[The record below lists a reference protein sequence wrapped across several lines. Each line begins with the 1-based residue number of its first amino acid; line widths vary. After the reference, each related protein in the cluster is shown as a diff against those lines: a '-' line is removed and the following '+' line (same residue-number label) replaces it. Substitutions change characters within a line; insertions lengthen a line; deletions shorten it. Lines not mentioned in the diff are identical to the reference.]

1 MATRILAAPNRPFAT
16 ARLPILTLLH
26 PREQGRPAVLMLAG
40 ALVVGALEMS
50 QLGWPLWGA
59 TSTVLLL
66 LLVPGVAKWR
76 ADARR
81 YGRVAMGLSF
91 VLFAQG
97 FHTIEHITQWVQ
109 YHILNLRARDST
121 GFLSAANSEW
131 VHFVWN
137 WLLMAGIVVL
147 MVAGV
152 RNEWSVMLLFW
163 AFAHTMEHTYMFV
176 RYLQVLDELRR
187 LGVTT
192 ITAQGLPGIL
202 GVDGWLARS
211 DLTQGTLLC
220 HLPGLTTAN
229 RLDIHFWWNAIEFT
243 LLACA
248 ANTYLRRVLPG
259 PAPRIAP
266 GDGSADS
273 VRV

>member
-1 MATRILAAPNRPFAT
+1 MTTRSLATPSRLFAIT
-16 ARLPILTLLH
+16 RMPILTLLH
-26 PREQGRPAVLMLAG
+26 PREQGRPAVVVLAV

-59 TSTVLLL
+59 TSTILLMM
-66 LLVPGVAKWR
+66 LVPGVAKWR

-109 YHILNLRARDST
+109 YHILNLSARAST
-121 GFLSAANSEW
+121 GLLSAANSEW

-137 WLLMAGIVVL
+137 WLLLAGIIGL

-176 RYLQVLDELRR
+176 RYLQVLDDLQR
-187 LGVTT
+187 LGITS

-202 GVDGWLARS
+202 GTDGWLARS

-243 LLACA
+243 LLAFA
-248 ANTYLRRVLPG
+248 ANTYLRPILPG
-259 PAPRIAP
+259 PAIRIVP
-266 GDGSADS
+266 QDNSTDS